1 ADKEGYESQSIIVGI
16 FITQRESSFSV
27 YIDSLEIQELSQ
39 VPKSFNEVIS
49 ISLRLYDTAGSY
61 FLPNEVITLISEN
74 YSDNLTYTTN
84 FWYNISILCSPS
96 NFSLGLNSVDIR
108 FVRDNYEINI
118 FSFQI
123 LISQIE
129 IDVDT
134 IGFEGTLDAEIG
146 EVITIRLRL
155 FDNTTST
162 IIENASISYSWKY
175 GVDTINQTSPGLY
188 ETFIDLP
195 DGVRGNFKF
204 ELIIIP
210 ENSTYRTTVHSFY
223 VIIGDPIIGGN
234 PFFSYLLWII
244 IAVLVSIVSALG
256 ILSIRSYVILPR
268 KRKKEAELLS
278 KTQRFKDL
286 RNIQAIVV
294 VHKLSG
300 IPIYAKTYSILE
312 KHKRE
317 LFSGFIQAITT
328 IGEEFTATEKKAKSE
343 ADKDHYGIE
352 KIMEL
357 DFKYF
362 YCLIADLEEIRVVF
376 ILKEKSSERL
386 KSQISNMILALNLK
400 LSEELDGWDGSLDR
414 FEELVPRIIEEYF
427 ELYYKGS
434 FILPKKINILRL
446 RKEKSLSKMEIRVL
460 NVIQSMSKGID
471 DAISLNSIVEVVSE
485 ENKNLVIEAL
495 EGLIERKL
503 IIPSN
508 P

>member
-1 ADKEGYESQSIIVGI
+1 A
-16 FITQRESSFSV
+16 FSV
-27 YIDSLEIQELSQ
+27 YIDSSEITELYQ
-39 VPKSFNEVIS
+39 VSKSFNEVVS

-74 YSDNLTYTTN
+74 FSDNLTYTTN

-123 LISQIE
+123 LISQIG
-129 IDVDT
+129 IDVET
-134 IGFEGTLDAEIG
+134 IGFEDTIDAEIG
-146 EVITIRLRL
+146 ETITIRLQL
-155 FDNTTST
+155 FDHTTST

-175 GVDTINQTSPGLY
+175 GVDTINQTTLGLY
-188 ETFIDLP
+188 ETTIDLP
-195 DGVRGNFKF
+195 DGVRGSFKV
-204 ELIIIP
+204 ELIITP
-210 ENSTYRTTVHSFY
+210 ENSTYRTTLYSFY
-223 VIIGDPIIGGN
+223 VIIGDPIPGGTQF
-234 PFFSYLLWII
+234 PSFLLWII
-244 IAVLVSIVSALG
+244 IAVLVSIASALG

-286 RNIQAIVV
+286 RNVQAIVV

-312 KHKRE
+312 KQKRE

-328 IGEEFTATEKKAKSE
+328 IGEEFSETEKKKKIE
-343 ADKDHYGIE
+343 TDKDQYGIE

-386 KSQISNMILALNLK
+386 KNQLSNMILALNLK
-400 LSEELDGWDGSLDR
+400 LSQELDGWDGSLDQ

-434 FILPKKINILRL
+434 FILPKKINILKI
-446 RKEKSLSKMEIRVL
+446 RKDKSLSKMEIRVL
-460 NVIQSMSKGID
+460 NVIQSMSKGIE

-485 ENKNLVIEAL
+485 ENKDLVIEAL

-503 IIPSN
+503 IHPSN